1 MNERANGGARLRME
15 GGRTV
20 RRLRR
25 IRDLMTGRMDSA
37 LTEALLGQ
45 LEATKEGA
53 WLAMAMIGGEVGRT
67 GAHEQ
72 MRAIEHLGDEERARL
87 VDELKTALVTPIDR
101 EDLFRLS
108 RSIDDVLDS
117 LRDFVRESHLY
128 RVPDQIRFT
137 PLLDQVIVGIDALEN
152 AVRDLASRP
161 SVVVQDA
168 LEAKKA
174 GGAIR
179 RMYQYEISRI
189 FSGELTAD
197 AMKQRELVR
206 RLEIVGV
213 SIGDA
218 ADAIADGAM
227 KR

>member
-1 MNERANGGARLRME
+1 MK
-15 GGRTV
+15 
-20 RRLRR
+20 RLRR
-25 IRDLMTGRMDSA
+25 VRDLLSGRMDSA

-72 MRAIEHLGDEERARL
+72 MRAIEHLGDEERRRL
-87 VDELKTALVTPIDR
+87 VEELKNALVTPIDR

-128 RVPDQIRFT
+128 RVPDQIRFS

-152 AVRDLASRP
+152 AVKDLASRP
-161 SVVVQDA
+161 SAVVQDA
-168 LEAKKA
+168 LEAKKV
-174 GGAIR
+174 GSAIR

-189 FSGELTAD
+189 FSGELTPD
-197 AMKQRELVR
+197 AMKERELVR
-206 RLEIVGV
+206 RLEIVGMA
-213 SIGDA
+213 IGEA

>member
-1 MNERANGGARLRME
+1 MK
-15 GGRTV
+15 
-20 RRLRR
+20 RLRR

-37 LTEALLGQ
+37 LTDALLGQ

-72 MRAIEHLGDEERARL
+72 MRSIEHLGDDERRRL
-87 VDELKTALVTPIDR
+87 VEELRTALVTPIDR

-128 RVPDQIRFT
+128 RVPDQIRFS
-137 PLLDQVIVGIDALEN
+137 PMLDQVIVGIDALED
-152 AVRDLASRP
+152 AVRDLAAQP
-161 SVVVQDA
+161 SAVAHDA

-189 FSGELTAD
+189 FSGEVTAV
-197 AMKQRELVR
+197 ALKERELVR
-206 RLEIVGV
+206 RLEIVGMA
-213 SIGDA
+213 IGDA
-218 ADAIADGAM
+218 ADAIADGSM

>member
-1 MNERANGGARLRME
+1 MK
-15 GGRTV
+15 
-20 RRLRR
+20 RLRR

-45 LEATKEGA
+45 LQATKEGA

-72 MRAIEHLGDEERARL
+72 MRSIEHLGDEERARL
-87 VDELKTALVTPIDR
+87 IEELKNALVTPIDR

-137 PLLDQVIVGIDALEN
+137 PMLDQVIVGIEALEN
-152 AVRDLASRP
+152 AVCDLATRP
-161 SVVVQDA
+161 SVVVHDA
-168 LEAKKA
+168 LEARKA

-189 FSGELTAD
+189 FSGEVTAE
-197 AMKQRELVR
+197 ALKERELVR
-206 RLEIVGV
+206 RLEIVGM
-213 SIGDA
+213 SIGEA
-218 ADAIADGAM
+218 ADAITDGAM

>member
-1 MNERANGGARLRME
+1 
-15 GGRTV
+15 V
-20 RRLRR
+20 KRLRR
-25 IRDLMTGRMDSA
+25 IRDLMTGRMDGA

-45 LEATKEGA
+45 LKATKEGA

-72 MRAIEHLGDEERARL
+72 MRSIEHLGDEERARL
-87 VDELKTALVTPIDR
+87 IDELRTALVTPIDR

-137 PLLDQVIVGIDALEN
+137 PMLDQVIVGIEALEE
-152 AVRDLASRP
+152 AVRSLASRP
-161 SVVVQDA
+161 SVVSHDA

-189 FSGELTAD
+189 FSEEITAN
-197 AMKQRELVR
+197 AMKERELVR

-213 SIGDA
+213 AIGEA

>member
-1 MNERANGGARLRME
+1 MK
-15 GGRTV
+15 
-20 RRLRR
+20 RLRR
-25 IRDLMTGRMDSA
+25 IRNLMTGRMDSA

-45 LEATKEGA
+45 LRATKEGA

-72 MRAIEHLGDEERARL
+72 MRSIEHIGDEERARL
-87 VDELKTALVTPIDR
+87 VEELKTALVTPIDP

-108 RSIDDVLDS
+108 RAIDDVLDS

-137 PLLDQVIVGIDALEN
+137 PLLDQVIVGIEALEN

-161 SVVVQDA
+161 SAVVQDA
-168 LEAKKA
+168 LEAKKV
-174 GGAIR
+174 GGSIR

-189 FSGELTAD
+189 FSGEVTAE
-197 AMKQRELVR
+197 ALKRRELVR

-213 SIGDA
+213 AIGNA

>member
-1 MNERANGGARLRME
+1 M
-15 GGRTV
+15 V
-20 RRLRR
+20 KRLRR
-25 IRDLMTGRMDSA
+25 IKDLMTGRMDSA

-72 MRAIEHLGDEERARL
+72 MRTIEHLGDEERGRL
-87 VDELKTALVTPIDR
+87 IDELKTALVTPIDR

-128 RVPDQIRFT
+128 RVPDQMRFT

-161 SVVVQDA
+161 SVVAQDA

-189 FSGELTAD
+189 FSGEITPE
-197 AMKQRELVR
+197 AMKERELVR

-213 SIGDA
+213 AIGDA

>member
-1 MNERANGGARLRME
+1 M
-15 GGRTV
+15 V
-20 RRLRR
+20 KRLRR
-25 IRDLMTGRMDSA
+25 IKDLMTGRMDSA

-72 MRAIEHLGDEERARL
+72 MRTIEHLGDEERARL
-87 VDELKTALVTPIDR
+87 IDELKTALVTPIDR

-128 RVPDQIRFT
+128 RVPDQMRFT

-161 SVVVQDA
+161 SVVAQDA

-189 FSGELTAD
+189 FSGEITPE
-197 AMKQRELVR
+197 AMKERELVR

-213 SIGDA
+213 AIGDA

>member
-1 MNERANGGARLRME
+1 MKRW
-15 GGRTV
+15 
-20 RRLRR
+20 RR
-25 IRDLMTGRMDSA
+25 IRDLMTGRMDGA
-37 LTEALLGQ
+37 LTDALLGQ
-45 LEATKEGA
+45 LKATKEGA
-53 WLAMAMIGGEVGRT
+53 WLAMSMIGGEVGRT

-87 VDELKTALVTPIDR
+87 VEELKTALVTPIDP

-137 PLLDQVIVGIDALEN
+137 PLLDQVIVGIDALES
-152 AVRDLASRP
+152 AVRGLAARP
-161 SVVVQDA
+161 SAVVQDA

-189 FSGELTAD
+189 FSGEVTAN
-197 AMKQRELVR
+197 ALKQRELVR
-206 RLEIVGV
+206 RLEIVGMA
-213 SIGDA
+213 IGEA

>member
-1 MNERANGGARLRME
+1 MKRW
-15 GGRTV
+15 
-20 RRLRR
+20 RR
-25 IRDLMTGRMDSA
+25 IRDLMTGRMDGA
-37 LTEALLGQ
+37 LTDALLGQ
-45 LEATKEGA
+45 LKATKEGA

-72 MRAIEHLGDEERARL
+72 MRSIEHLGDEERARL
-87 VDELKTALVTPIDR
+87 VEELKTALVTPIDP

-137 PLLDQVIVGIDALEN
+137 PLLDQVIVGIDALES
-152 AVRDLASRP
+152 AVRDLGSRP
-161 SVVVQDA
+161 SAVTLDA

-174 GGAIR
+174 GGAVR

-189 FSGELTAD
+189 FSGEVTAD
-197 AMKQRELVR
+197 ALKQRELVR
-206 RLEIVGV
+206 RLEIVGIA
-213 SIGDA
+213 IGEA

>member
-1 MNERANGGARLRME
+1 
-15 GGRTV
+15 
-20 RRLRR
+20 
-25 IRDLMTGRMDSA
+25 MDSA
-37 LTEALLGQ
+37 LTGALLGQ
-45 LEATKEGA
+45 LQATKEGA

-72 MRAIEHLGDEERARL
+72 MRSIEHLGDEERARL
-87 VDELKTALVTPIDR
+87 IEELKTALVTPIDR

-128 RVPDQIRFT
+128 RVPEQIRFT
-137 PLLDQVIVGIDALEN
+137 PLLDQVIVGIDALEA
-152 AVRDLASRP
+152 AVRDLTSRP
-161 SVVVQDA
+161 SVVPHDA

-189 FSGELTAD
+189 FSGEITAD
-197 AMKQRELVR
+197 AMKERELVR

-213 SIGDA
+213 AIGEA

>member
-1 MNERANGGARLRME
+1 MK
-15 GGRTV
+15 
-20 RRLRR
+20 RLRR

-45 LEATKEGA
+45 LRATKEGA
-53 WLAMAMIGGEVGRT
+53 WLAMSMIGGEVGRT

-72 MRAIEHLGDEERARL
+72 MRSIEHIGDEERACL
-87 VDELKTALVTPIDR
+87 VEELKTALVTPIDP

-137 PLLDQVIVGIDALEN
+137 PMLDQVLVGIEALES
-152 AVRDLASRP
+152 AVRELASHP
-161 SVVVQDA
+161 TAVVHAA

-174 GGAIR
+174 GGSIR
-179 RMYQYEISRI
+179 RMYQYQISRI
-189 FSGELTAD
+189 FSGEVTAE
-197 AMKQRELVR
+197 ALKERELVR

-213 SIGDA
+213 AIGNA
-218 ADAIADGAM
+218 ADAITDGAM

>member
-1 MNERANGGARLRME
+1 MMK
-15 GGRTV
+15 
-20 RRLRR
+20 RLRR

-72 MRAIEHLGDEERARL
+72 MRAIEHLGDEERRRL
-87 VDELKTALVTPIDR
+87 VEELRNALVTPIDR

-128 RVPDQIRFT
+128 RVPDQIRFS

-161 SVVVQDA
+161 SAVVQDA
-168 LEAKKA
+168 LEAKKV

-189 FSGELTAD
+189 FSGELTAE
-197 AMKQRELVR
+197 AMKERELVR
-206 RLEIVGV
+206 RLEIVGMA
-213 SIGDA
+213 IGEA

>member
-1 MNERANGGARLRME
+1 MKRLRW
-15 GGRTV
+15 
-20 RRLRR
+20 
-25 IRDLMTGRMDSA
+25 IRDLISGRMDA
-37 LTEALLGQ
+37 GVTEALLGQ

-67 GAHEQ
+67 GAHER
-72 MRAIEHLGDEERARL
+72 MRSIEHLGDEERARL
-87 VDELKTALVTPIDR
+87 VDELQSALVTPIDR

-128 RVPDQIRFT
+128 RVPEQIRFT
-137 PLLDQVIVGIDALEN
+137 PMLDQVIVGIDALEQ
-152 AVRDLASRP
+152 AVRDLAASP
-161 SVVVQDA
+161 SAVEVDA

-189 FSGELTAD
+189 FSGDELTPEK
-197 AMKQRELVR
+197 MKERELVR

-213 SIGDA
+213 AIGEA

>member
-1 MNERANGGARLRME
+1 MVKRW
-15 GGRTV
+15 
-20 RRLRR
+20 RR
-25 IRDLMTGRMDSA
+25 IRDLMTGRMDGA
-37 LTEALLGQ
+37 LTDALLGQ
-45 LEATKEGA
+45 LKATKEGA
-53 WLAMAMIGGEVGRT
+53 WLAMSMIGGEVGRT

-87 VDELKTALVTPIDR
+87 VEELKTALVTPIDP

-137 PLLDQVIVGIDALEN
+137 PLLDQVIVGIDALES
-152 AVRDLASRP
+152 AVRGLAARP
-161 SVVVQDA
+161 SAVVQDA

-189 FSGELTAD
+189 FSGEVTAN
-197 AMKQRELVR
+197 ALKQRELVR
-206 RLEIVGV
+206 RLEIVGMA
-213 SIGDA
+213 IGEA

>member
-1 MNERANGGARLRME
+1 MK
-15 GGRTV
+15 
-20 RRLRR
+20 RLRR
-25 IRDLMTGRMDSA
+25 IRDLLRGRMDSA

-45 LEATKEGA
+45 LEATKKGA

-72 MRAIEHLGDEERARL
+72 MRSIEHLGDEERRRL
-87 VDELKTALVTPIDR
+87 VDELRDALVTPIDR

-128 RVPDQIRFT
+128 RVPDQIRFS
-137 PLLDQVIVGIDALEN
+137 PLLDQVIAGIDALEN

-161 SVVVQDA
+161 SAVVHDA

-174 GGAIR
+174 GGVIR

-197 AMKQRELVR
+197 AMKERELVR
-206 RLEIVGV
+206 RLEIVGMA
-213 SIGDA
+213 IGEA

>member
-1 MNERANGGARLRME
+1 MK
-15 GGRTV
+15 
-20 RRLRR
+20 RLRR
-25 IRDLMTGRMDSA
+25 IRDLLTGRMDGA
-37 LTEALLGQ
+37 LTAALLGQ
-45 LEATKEGA
+45 LEATREGA
-53 WLAMAMIGGEVGRT
+53 QLAMAMIGGEVGRT

-72 MRAIEHLGDEERARL
+72 MRAIEHLGDAERRRL
-87 VDELKTALVTPIDR
+87 VDELRDALVTPIDR

-128 RVPDQIRFT
+128 RVPDQIRFA
-137 PLLDQVIVGIDALEN
+137 PLLDQVIVGIDALEE
-152 AVRDLASRP
+152 AVRDLAAGP
-161 SVVVQDA
+161 SAVVRDA
-168 LEAKKA
+168 FEAKKA

-189 FSGELTAD
+189 FSGECPVD
-197 AMKQRELVR
+197 AMKLKERELVR

-213 SIGDA
+213 AIGEA

>member
-1 MNERANGGARLRME
+1 MRIE
-15 GGRTV
+15 GGRV
-20 RRLRR
+20 VKRLRR

-161 SVVVQDA
+161 SAVVQDA

>member
-1 MNERANGGARLRME
+1 MK
-15 GGRTV
+15 
-20 RRLRR
+20 RLRR
-25 IRDLMTGRMDSA
+25 IRDLLSGRMDGA

-67 GAHEQ
+67 GAHER
-72 MRAIEHLGDEERARL
+72 MRAIEHLGDEERRRL
-87 VDELKTALVTPIDR
+87 VDELRDALVTPIDR

-128 RVPDQIRFT
+128 RIPDQIRFS
-137 PLLDQVIVGIDALEN
+137 PLLDQVIAGIGALEN

-161 SVVVQDA
+161 SAVVHDA
-168 LEAKKA
+168 LEAKKV

-189 FSGELTAD
+189 FSGELTAN
-197 AMKQRELVR
+197 ALKERELVR
-206 RLEIVGV
+206 RLEIVGMA
-213 SIGDA
+213 IGEA

>member
-1 MNERANGGARLRME
+1 
-15 GGRTV
+15 V
-20 RRLRR
+20 KRLRR

-72 MRAIEHLGDEERARL
+72 MRTIEHLGDEERGRL
-87 VDELKTALVTPIDR
+87 IDELKTALVTPIDR

-108 RSIDDVLDS
+108 RAIDDVLDS

-137 PLLDQVIVGIDALEN
+137 PMLDQVIVGIEALESS
-152 AVRDLASRP
+152 VRDLASRP
-161 SVVVQDA
+161 SVVAQDA

-189 FSGELTAD
+189 FSGEITPE
-197 AMKQRELVR
+197 AMKERELVR

-213 SIGDA
+213 AIGDA

>member
-1 MNERANGGARLRME
+1 MK
-15 GGRTV
+15 
-20 RRLRR
+20 RLRR

-72 MRAIEHLGDEERARL
+72 MRSIEHLGDEERARL

-137 PLLDQVIVGIDALEN
+137 PMLDQVIVGIDALEE

-161 SVVVQDA
+161 SVVTRDA

-174 GGAIR
+174 GGVIR

-189 FSGELTAD
+189 FSGEITAD
-197 AMKQRELVR
+197 ALKERELVR

-213 SIGDA
+213 AIGDA
-218 ADAIADGAM
+218 ADAITDGAM

>member
-1 MNERANGGARLRME
+1 MK
-15 GGRTV
+15 
-20 RRLRR
+20 RLRR
-25 IRDLMTGRMDSA
+25 IRDLLTGRMDSA

-45 LEATKEGA
+45 LKATKEGA

-87 VDELKTALVTPIDR
+87 IEELKTAVVTPIDR

-108 RSIDDVLDS
+108 RAIDDVLDS

-137 PLLDQVIVGIDALEN
+137 PLLDQVIVGIEALESS
-152 AVRDLASRP
+152 VRDLASRP
-161 SVVVQDA
+161 SAVVRDA

-197 AMKQRELVR
+197 AMKERELVR

-213 SIGDA
+213 AIGNA

>member
-1 MNERANGGARLRME
+1 MAVGAMK
-15 GGRTV
+15 
-20 RRLRR
+20 RLRR
-25 IRDLMTGRMDSA
+25 VRDLLSGRMDSA

-72 MRAIEHLGDEERARL
+72 MRAIEHLGDEERRRL
-87 VDELKTALVTPIDR
+87 VEELRNALVTPIDR

-128 RVPDQIRFT
+128 RVPDQIRFS

-161 SVVVQDA
+161 SAVVQDA
-168 LEAKKA
+168 LEAKKV

-189 FSGELTAD
+189 FSGEVTPE
-197 AMKQRELVR
+197 AMKERELVR
-206 RLEIVGV
+206 RLEIVGMA
-213 SIGDA
+213 IGEA

>member
-1 MNERANGGARLRME
+1 
-15 GGRTV
+15 
-20 RRLRR
+20 
-25 IRDLMTGRMDSA
+25 MTGRMDSA
-37 LTEALLGQ
+37 LSEALLGQ

-72 MRAIEHLGDEERARL
+72 MRSIEHLGDEERARL
-87 VDELKTALVTPIDR
+87 IDELKTALVTPIDR

-137 PLLDQVIVGIDALEN
+137 PLLDQVIVGIDALES
-152 AVRDLASRP
+152 AVRNLASSS
-161 SVVVQDA
+161 SVVSQDA

-189 FSGELTAD
+189 FSGELTAE
-197 AMKQRELVR
+197 AMKERELVR

-213 SIGDA
+213 AIGEA

>member
-1 MNERANGGARLRME
+1 MK
-15 GGRTV
+15 
-20 RRLRR
+20 RLRR

-45 LEATKEGA
+45 LQATKEGA

-72 MRAIEHLGDEERARL
+72 MRSIEHLGDEERARL
-87 VDELKTALVTPIDR
+87 IEELKNALVTPIDR

-137 PLLDQVIVGIDALEN
+137 PMLDQVIVGIDALEN
-152 AVRDLASRP
+152 AVCDLATRP
-161 SVVVQDA
+161 SVVVHDA

-189 FSGELTAD
+189 FSGEVTAE
-197 AMKQRELVR
+197 ALKERELVR
-206 RLEIVGV
+206 RLEIVGM
-213 SIGDA
+213 SIGEA
-218 ADAIADGAM
+218 ADAITDGAM

>member
-1 MNERANGGARLRME
+1 MNGLTKRM
-15 GGRTV
+15 
-20 RRLRR
+20 RR

-37 LTEALLGQ
+37 VADALLGQ
-45 LEATKEGA
+45 LQATREGA

-72 MRAIEHLGDEERARL
+72 MRSIEHLGDEERARL
-87 VDELKTALVTPIDR
+87 VEELKTALVTPIDP

-137 PLLDQVIVGIDALEN
+137 PMLDQVIVGIDALES
-152 AVRDLASRP
+152 AVRDLASSP
-161 SVVVQDA
+161 SVVTADA

-197 AMKQRELVR
+197 AMKERELVR

-213 SIGDA
+213 AIGEA
-218 ADAIADGAM
+218 ADAITDGAM

>member
-1 MNERANGGARLRME
+1 
-15 GGRTV
+15 
-20 RRLRR
+20 
-25 IRDLMTGRMDSA
+25 MTGRMDSA
-37 LTEALLGQ
+37 LSEALLGQ

-72 MRAIEHLGDEERARL
+72 MRSIEHLGDEERARL
-87 VDELKTALVTPIDR
+87 IDELKTALVTPIDR

-152 AVRDLASRP
+152 AVRNLTSRP
-161 SVVVQDA
+161 SVVTQDA

-189 FSGELTAD
+189 FSGELSAE
-197 AMKQRELVR
+197 AMKERELVR

-213 SIGDA
+213 AIGEA

>member
-1 MNERANGGARLRME
+1 MK
-15 GGRTV
+15 
-20 RRLRR
+20 RLRR
-25 IRDLMTGRMDSA
+25 LRDLMTGRMDTGV
-37 LTEALLGQ
+37 TEALLGQ
-45 LEATKEGA
+45 LQATKEGA

-87 VDELKTALVTPIDR
+87 IDELKSALVTPIDR

-137 PLLDQVIVGIDALEN
+137 PLLDQVIVGVDALEQ
-152 AVRDLASRP
+152 AVRDLAASP
-161 SVVVQDA
+161 SAVAVDA

-189 FSGELTAD
+189 FSGGELTPE
-197 AMKQRELVR
+197 AMKERELVR

-213 SIGDA
+213 AIGEA

>member
-1 MNERANGGARLRME
+1 
-15 GGRTV
+15 
-20 RRLRR
+20 
-25 IRDLMTGRMDSA
+25 MTGRMDSA

-45 LEATKEGA
+45 LKATKEGA
-53 WLAMAMIGGEVGRT
+53 WLAMSMIGGEVGRT

-72 MRAIEHLGDEERARL
+72 MRSIEHLGDEERARL
-87 VDELKTALVTPIDR
+87 VEELKTALVTPIDP

-128 RVPDQIRFT
+128 RVPDQIRFA
-137 PLLDQVIVGIDALEN
+137 PLLDQVVVGIDALES

-161 SVVVQDA
+161 SAVVQDA

-174 GGAIR
+174 GGAVR

-189 FSGELTAD
+189 FSGEVTAD
-197 AMKQRELVR
+197 ALKERELVR

-213 SIGDA
+213 AIGEA

>member
-1 MNERANGGARLRME
+1 MK
-15 GGRTV
+15 
-20 RRLRR
+20 RLRR
-25 IRDLMTGRMDSA
+25 IRDLMAGRMDSA
-37 LTEALLGQ
+37 VTEALLGQ
-45 LEATKEGA
+45 LNATKEGA

-72 MRAIEHLGDEERARL
+72 MRSIEHLGDEERARL
-87 VDELKTALVTPIDR
+87 IDELKTALVTPIDP

-128 RVPDQIRFT
+128 RVPDQIRFS
-137 PLLDQVIVGIDALEN
+137 PLLDQVIVGIDALES
-152 AVRDLASRP
+152 AVRGLAARTAG
-161 SVVVQDA
+161 VAADA

-197 AMKQRELVR
+197 VMKERELVR
-206 RLEIVGV
+206 RLEIVGMA
-213 SIGDA
+213 IGDA

>member
-1 MNERANGGARLRME
+1 
-15 GGRTV
+15 V
-20 RRLRR
+20 KRLRR
-25 IRDLMTGRMDSA
+25 IKDLMTGRMDSA

-67 GAHEQ
+67 GAHEE

-87 VDELKTALVTPIDR
+87 VDELTDALVTPIDR

-161 SVVVQDA
+161 SVVARDA

-189 FSGELTAD
+189 FSGELTPD

-213 SIGDA
+213 AIGEA

>member
-1 MNERANGGARLRME
+1 MK
-15 GGRTV
+15 
-20 RRLRR
+20 RLRR
-25 IRDLMTGRMDSA
+25 IRNLMTGRMDSA

-45 LEATKEGA
+45 LRATKEGA

-72 MRAIEHLGDEERARL
+72 MRSIEHIGDEERARL
-87 VDELKTALVTPIDR
+87 VEELRTALVTPIDP

-108 RSIDDVLDS
+108 RAIDDVLDS

-137 PLLDQVIVGIDALEN
+137 PLLDQVIVGIEALEN

-161 SVVVQDA
+161 SAVALDA
-168 LEAKKA
+168 LEAKKV
-174 GGAIR
+174 GGSIR

-189 FSGELTAD
+189 FSGEVSAEAL
-197 AMKQRELVR
+197 KERELVR

-213 SIGDA
+213 AIGNA